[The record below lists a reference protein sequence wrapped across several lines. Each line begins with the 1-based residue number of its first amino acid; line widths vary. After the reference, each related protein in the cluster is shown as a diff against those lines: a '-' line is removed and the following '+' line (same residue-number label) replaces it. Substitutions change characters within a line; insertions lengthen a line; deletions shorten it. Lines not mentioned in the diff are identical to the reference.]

1 MGPRRSG
8 QGIIQL
14 LSNATLGAF
23 SVGVPEEFRALFVES
38 SCHPGTPTVEHP
50 GAPVNA
56 YSEGPYSG

>member
-8 QGIIQL
+8 QGIVQL

-50 GAPVNA
+50 GAPGNA
-56 YSEGPYSG
+56 